1 MCNNT
6 RPDAAAEAIKTLMRA
21 LIDISCT
28 AATAEK
34 HITREPEYTGA
45 IIPHSLAY
53 AQLTADMALNEA
65 KAILIADCENGGGG
79 VMRDDRFNALKQ
91 EFDGAPEDT
100 SGALLSVA
108 DMMKAAYFLINTSGY
123 KSEGEMILSIASDYA
138 EYVAETRYR
147 RKFTEDVSHA

>member
-6 RPDAAAEAIKTLMRA
+6 RPDAAAEAIRTLMHA

-65 KAILIADCENGGGG
+65 KAILIADCENGGG

-91 EFDGAPEDT
+91 EFDGVSDDAGD
-100 SGALLSVA
+100 ALLVVN
-108 DMMKAAYFLINTSGY
+108 DLIKAACFLIGTTEH
-123 KSEGEMILSIASDYA
+123 SETGSDILNIASDYA
-138 EYVAETRYR
+138 EYVAEARYR
-147 RKFTEDVSHA
+147 RKFPEDVSHG

>member
-1 MCNNT
+1 MCNNH
-6 RPDAAAEAIKTLMRA
+6 RPDAAAKAIRTLMHA

-65 KAILIADCENGGGG
+65 GKILTADI
-79 VMRDDRFNALKQ
+79 Q
-91 EFDGAPEDT
+91 EAH
-100 SGALLSVA
+100 
-108 DMMKAAYFLINTSGY
+108 
-123 KSEGEMILSIASDYA
+123 
-138 EYVAETRYR
+138 
-147 RKFTEDVSHA
+147 HA

>member
-6 RPDAAAEAIKTLMRA
+6 RPDAAAEAIRTLMHA

-34 HITREPEYTGA
+34 HITRETEYTGE

-53 AQLTADMALNEA
+53 AQITADMALNEA
-65 KAILIADCENGGGG
+65 KAILIADCENGG

-91 EFDGAPEDT
+91 EFDGAPEHTGD
-100 SGALLSVA
+100 ALLCVA
-108 DMMKAAYFLINTSGY
+108 DMIKAAFFLINTSGY
-123 KSEGEMILSIASDYA
+123 RSEGEMILSIASDYA
-138 EYVAETRYR
+138 EYVAEARYR
-147 RKFTEDVSHA
+147 RKFQEDVSHG

>member
-6 RPDAAAEAIKTLMRA
+6 RPDAAAEAIKTLMHA

-34 HITREPEYTGA
+34 HITRETEYTGA

-65 KAILIADCENGGGG
+65 RAILIADCENGG

-91 EFDGAPEDT
+91 EFDGAPEHEAD
-100 SGALLSVA
+100 ALLGVA
-108 DMMKAAYFLINTSGY
+108 DMIKAAFFLINTSGY
-123 KSEGEMILSIASDYA
+123 RSEGAEILNIASDYA
-138 EYVAETRYR
+138 EYVAEARYR
-147 RKFTEDVSHA
+147 RKFPEDVSHV